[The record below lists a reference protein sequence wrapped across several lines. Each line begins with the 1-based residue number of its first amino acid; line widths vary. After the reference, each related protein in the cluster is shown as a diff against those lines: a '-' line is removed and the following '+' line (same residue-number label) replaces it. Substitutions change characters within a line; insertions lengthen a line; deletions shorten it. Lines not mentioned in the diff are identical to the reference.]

1 MKYHIQT
8 FGCQMNVYDT
18 KSMMGLLNGAGHEFT
33 ENLEEAEMILLNTC
47 SIREGAEQRVRGRI
61 GQLKRY
67 KDQGRLRFL
76 GVCGCMGQK
85 EGSQL
90 TDAIPYLD
98 LVMGPGAIGS
108 ITRLVDELE
117 RGNRPLV
124 DITGIEDEYDQP
136 FPAAEEAIAYPRF
149 VSVMKGCNKKCTFCV
164 VPSTRGPERSRDPR
178 IILQEVET
186 LVRKGYRE
194 ITLIGQTINS
204 YRFAGIRF
212 PQLLAMVNQVPGLD
226 RLRFT
231 TSYPST
237 SIRGL
242 FEVMASLD
250 KVCEQLHLP
259 VQSGSNRILQA
270 MRRTYTR
277 EEYLGQVRYFR
288 SLYQGRALQPGI
300 TTDIIVGFPGETEED
315 FQQTLDLV
323 REARFDAA
331 FMFKYSPRPG
341 TAAAVMENQVDD
353 YTKARRLDALLR
365 LQHDIA
371 REQNQNLVGSAVE
384 VMIEQSAPSSIGKIE
399 YEGRMRTGRIVKLSG
414 PSGAY
419 QPGDLAGVTL
429 TGCSSYTLFGQPVLS
444 AESMRGG
451 WKSHV
456 A

>member
-18 KSMMGLLNGAGHEFT
+18 KSMMGLLNGAGHEYT
-33 ENLEEAEMILLNTC
+33 DNLAEAEMILLNTC

-67 KDQGRLRFL
+67 KDKGRLRFL

-85 EGSQL
+85 EGARL
-90 TDAIPYLD
+90 TDAVPYLD
-98 LVMGPGAIGS
+98 LVIGPGAIGS
-108 ITRLVDELE
+108 IARLVEELE

-136 FPAAEEAIAYPRF
+136 FPAPNEAVSYPCF

-186 LVRKGYRE
+186 LVQKGYKE

-204 YRFAGIRF
+204 YRYDGIRF
-212 PQLLAMVNQVPGLD
+212 PQLLERVNQIPGLA

-237 SIRGL
+237 SIRAL

-259 VQSGSNRILQA
+259 VQSGSNRILKA

-277 EEYLGQVRYFR
+277 EEYLNQVRYFR
-288 SLYQGRALQPGI
+288 SLYEGRALPPAI
-300 TTDIIVGFPGETEED
+300 TTDIIVGFPGETEKD

-323 REARFDAA
+323 REVRFDAA

-341 TAAAVMENQVDD
+341 TVAAAMINQVDE
-353 YTKARRLDALLR
+353 YTKSRRLDTLLQ
-365 LQHDIA
+365 LQHEIA
-371 REQNQNLVGSAVE
+371 GEMNRNLTGSRVE
-384 VMIEQSAPSSIGKIE
+384 VMIERSTPSSQGGME
-399 YEGRMRTGRIVKLSG
+399 YESRMRTGRIVKLSA
-414 PSGAY
+414 PAGAY
-419 QPGDLAGVTL
+419 SPGDLVQVLL
-429 TGCSSYTLFGQPVLS
+429 TGCTSYTLFGDPLS
-444 AESMRGG
+444 FGESTQGG
-451 WKSHV
+451 LKIHV